1 MKRVS
6 CQLIEEQEGTME
18 AGTNLLRLGCVS
30 GGSQRNTKS
39 QAKIPHFHAQIVSLK
54 TLND

>member
-39 QAKIPHFHAQIVSLK
+39 RAKIPHFHAQIVSLK